1 MIVVYF
7 LLMIVAG
14 LFYILY
20 NGPVSFYLFFFLLSL
35 PIAGFIWILIASK
48 KTTVTFKS
56 DSRVYPKG
64 HDSPFMLRLE
74 NNSPLLI
81 PNAIIY
87 IRYTNSLTNKG
98 TLIKIVTPIYSKNVQ
113 LLRLSATSDHYGS
126 ISAKIEKI
134 KLFDLLRLTR
144 IKLSKKNYQDTPV
157 SVTFIPEYIQ
167 LENNVTNYADYGLES
182 DKYSTSKPGDDPSEI
197 FDLHEYNDGDKISR
211 IHWKLT
217 AKTDTTYVKD
227 YSLPI
232 SNSICMA
239 ANVYMPKNAQGEL
252 DRYDAVIE
260 AFYSIGA
267 YLSENAIPHTMVWYD
282 ERIQK
287 TEERLSQEIE
297 DDTDNIRDYLKN
309 ARNSQDHEVLYSFFA
324 NMTEGTKY
332 GHLIYITN
340 TIDDKILQLLIS
352 SETAFRYT
360 VLLASGDE
368 EIDAGQLYDNVE
380 IINIHESKIDSS
392 ISGLTL

>member
-1 MIVVYF
+1 MIFVYF
-7 LLMIVAG
+7 LLMIITG

-20 NGPVSFYLFFFLLSL
+20 NGPISFYMFFFFLLL
-35 PIAGFIWILIASK
+35 PIAGFIWIMTAAR

-56 DSRVYPKG
+56 DSRVYPRG

-74 NNSPLLI
+74 NRSSLLI

-87 IRYTNSLTNKG
+87 IRYTNSLTGKG
-98 TLIKIVTPIYSKNVQ
+98 TVIKIVTPIYSKNVQ
-113 LLRLSATSDHYGS
+113 LLRISATSDHYGS

-144 IKLSKKNYQDTPV
+144 IKLNRKNYQSSPV

-182 DKYSTSKPGDDPSEI
+182 DRYSTTKPGDDPSEI
-197 FDLHEYNDGDKISR
+197 FDLHEYVDGDRISR

-232 SNSICMA
+232 SNSICLA
-239 ANVYMPKNAQGEL
+239 ANVFMPKNAGGDL
-252 DRYDAVIE
+252 NRYDAVIE

-267 YLSENAIPHTMVWYD
+267 YLSENAIPHTMIWYD
-282 ERIQK
+282 KKIGK
-287 TEERLSQEIE
+287 IDERLAQEIE

-309 ARNSQDHEVLYSFFA
+309 ARSEQDHEVIYSFFS
-324 NMTEGTKY
+324 NLTEGTRY
-332 GHLIYITN
+332 GHFIYITN
-340 TIDDKILQLLIS
+340 TINDKIIELLS
-352 SETAFRYT
+352 GSEIAFRYT
-360 VLLASGDE
+360 ILLASGDE
-368 EIDAGQLYDNVE
+368 ETEGKQLYDNIE
-380 IINIHESKIDSS
+380 IINIHESKIGSS
-392 ISGLTL
+392 ISELTL